1 MEIIDMKSEKLRQLL
16 SETSI
21 LLAISL
27 TQAAAYIA
35 LLFWPKIDLAYYC
48 SVVFIST
55 IIFSIYVKNIKKSI
69 FYTFAALIL
78 GAIISVGI
86 LLMPMAVYGA
96 DSIDYAVGLYEFYI
110 AKPLVLDIVICMIAV
125 ILGSFL
131 SDGM

>member
-1 MEIIDMKSEKLRQLL
+1 MKSEKLRQLL

-27 TQAAAYIA
+27 TQAAAYVA
-35 LLFWPKIDLAYYC
+35 LLFWPKIDFAYYC

-55 IIFSIYVKNIKKSI
+55 IIFSIYVKDFKKSI

-86 LLMPMAVYGA
+86 LLIPIAVYGT
-96 DSIDYAVGLYEFYI
+96 DSIEYTVGLYGFYI
-110 AKPLVLDIVICMIAV
+110 AKPLVLDIVICMIAA

>member
-1 MEIIDMKSEKLRQLL
+1 MKSEKLRQLL

-35 LLFWPKIDLAYYC
+35 LLFWPKIDLPYYC
-48 SVVFIST
+48 SVVFIFT